1 MTLTLYRGNNYY
13 NRKIM
18 RAETDL
24 EYMENLGFTWLA
36 SVEATAFIYSD
47 GIMTSQIINYDH
59 EASGFGDYAIV
70 SNSNGDIDSRWW
82 VVKSTVIRN
91 GQVKLDLMRD
101 VIADWYDDVV
111 SSPAYIKKGNISS
124 INDNA
129 IFNNETMTYNQI
141 KKGETFIKDKTKSG
155 WYVGYLSKDLGD
167 KTVNLPG
174 TPINSSG
181 TYSTAAEY
189 PYSKYTEDNPYIGDY
204 TDITYIMFTYHSVTE
219 LTQAHGWDDKGD
231 PKNPDLE
238 GFDWKASNQPIGR
251 SVKYDYEQ
259 GYKTSSSVVSADVW
273 SHASGANWRSSSYTI
288 TGIHNAQETSNFYN
302 SENGRVILIGGVPK
316 KVRLTAHSHSAVVYP
331 ANDSAFAMLVKNHI
345 ASQVSWINTN
355 ANFIVGSTTA
365 INYTSVAYSVS
376 FEDVDETSYS
386 YTIPAAR
393 RHTDD
398 VPYDVFAIPSGLVKV
413 AGTAYYSNPLLAKK
427 LITAITTDLVSGE
440 GNVEL
445 FDVQFLPYCP
455 LSDDYLA
462 DEEILTSSLK
472 NTTDIKDYSLIKV
485 APTNWTIIVY
495 ASSSGFN
502 KIITENP
509 ISVPSKP
516 ISFKVANETQ
526 FYRICSPNY
535 NGQFEF
541 SATKNGGVS
550 AWNITFLYK
559 PYTPYIKVAPK
570 FGRLYGGNFGDA
582 RGLICG
588 GDFSLPQTNNAWRQ
602 YELENKNYQVMFDRQ
617 IDNMER
623 NNAVQRE
630 MEQYNKT
637 FGVIQGAATGALT
650 GSMMTAGN
658 PYAMAAG
665 AIVGGLSSL
674 AAGNKDVELNERL
687 RQEALSLARDQ
698 YGYNLQN
705 IQALPYSLTKVGAIN
720 ADFKIWPFVE
730 KYGCSSNEEN
740 ALRSKLLWNGF
751 TVERIGLINVYKNK
765 LDDNGDNG
773 VFVQGKLIR
782 LESDTA
788 DSRVADIIN
797 VELQSGVYFV

>member
-1 MTLTLYRGNNYY
+1 MTLYLFEYNNYY
-13 NRKIM
+13 NRIVKRLPTIQDYE
-18 RAETDL
+18 REG
-24 EYMENLGFTWLA
+24 NLLDAIYNVT
-36 SVEATAFIYSD
+36 FIPND
-47 GIMTSQIINYDH
+47 GISTEHIINY
-59 EASGFGDYAIV
+59 EANKGNYVIITDGPNDEI
-70 SNSNGDIDSRWW
+70 ISRWF
-82 VVKSTVIRN
+82 VTEAVRVRA
-91 GQVKLDLMRD
+91 GQYKLSLYRD
-101 VIADWYDDVV
+101 VIADWYDEIVEA
-111 SSPAYIKKGNISS
+111 PMFIKKGYPQSV
-124 INDNA
+124 NDPA

-141 KKGETFIKDKTKSG
+141 KKGETFIKDKTKNG

-189 PYSKYTEDNPYIGDY
+189 PYSKYTEENPYMGDY
-204 TDITYIMFTYHSVTE
+204 TDITYIMFTYVSSTE
-219 LTQAHGWDDKGD
+219 FTHAYGWDDKGD

-238 GFDWKASNQPIGR
+238 GFNWKVSSQPIGR
-251 SVKYDYEQ
+251 SQKRAYEQ
-259 GYKTSSSVVSADVW
+259 GYKTKSGIVSADVW
-273 SHASGANWRSSSYTI
+273 SHTSEANWRSSSYTI
-288 TGIHNAQETSNFYN
+288 TGIHNAEQTSNFYN

-345 ASQVSWINTN
+345 ASQVSWINTD
-355 ANFIVGSTTA
+355 ANFIVGNTTA
-365 INYTSVAYSVS
+365 INYTAVAYSVS

-413 AGTAYYSNPLLAKK
+413 AGTPYYSNPLLAKK

-472 NTTDIKDYSLIKV
+472 NTTDIKDYSLITV

-509 ISVPSKP
+509 IPVPSKP
-516 ISFKVANETQ
+516 ISFKVANETE

-550 AWNITFLYK
+550 VWNITFLYK

-617 IDNMER
+617 IQNMEV
-623 NNAVQRE
+623 NNSVQRE
-630 MEQYNKT
+630 LEKWNIGT
-637 FGVIQGAATGALT
+637 GAVQGAAGGAMV
-650 GSMMTAGN
+650 GSMIGGGWGTAIG
-658 PYAMAAG
+658 AVVGGGISAAG
-665 AIVGGLSSL
+665 GVM
-674 AAGNKDVELNERL
+674 DRRLNETL
-687 RQEALSLARDQ
+687 RKEAINYAQDQ
-698 YGYNLQN
+698 FGYNLQN
-705 IQALPYSLTKVGAIN
+705 IKALPYSLTKIGSQN
-720 ADFKIWPFVE
+720 EDYKIWPFVE
-730 KYGCSSNEEN
+730 KYTCTDTEKA
-740 ALRSKLLWNGF
+740 ALRDKLKWNGY
-751 TVERIGLINVYKNK
+751 TIERIGKIPNFLNP
-765 LDDNGDNG
+765 DDET
-773 VFVQGKLIR
+773 FIQGTLIR
-782 LESDTA
+782 LDTINE
-788 DSRVADIIN
+788 DSHIVDVIN
-797 VELQSGVYFV
+797 AELQRGVYMK

>member
-1 MTLTLYRGNNYY
+1 MTLYLFEYNNYY
-13 NRKIM
+13 NRIVKKLPTIQDY
-18 RAETDL
+18 EQ
-24 EYMENLGFTWLA
+24 EGNLLDAIYNVT
-36 SVEATAFIYSD
+36 FIPND
-47 GIMTSQIINYDH
+47 GISTEHIINY
-59 EASGFGDYAIV
+59 EANKGNYVIITDGPNDEI
-70 SNSNGDIDSRWW
+70 ISRWF
-82 VVKSTVIRN
+82 VTEAVRVRA
-91 GQVKLDLMRD
+91 GQYKLSLYRD
-101 VIADWYDDVV
+101 VIADWYDEIVEA
-111 SSPAYIKKGNISS
+111 PMFIRKGYPQSV
-124 INDNA
+124 NDSA

-174 TPINSSG
+174 TPVNSSG

-189 PYSKYTEDNPYIGDY
+189 PYSKYTEENPYIGDY
-204 TDITYIMFTYHSVTE
+204 TDITYIMFTYASATE

-238 GFDWKASNQPIGR
+238 GFDWKVSNQPIGR
-251 SVKYDYEQ
+251 RVKYDYKQ
-259 GYKTSSSVVSADVW
+259 GYKTKSSIVSADVW

-288 TGIHNAQETSNFYN
+288 TGIHNSEQTSNFYN

-345 ASQVSWINTN
+345 ASQVSWINTD
-355 ANFIVGSTTA
+355 ANFIVGNTTA
-365 INYTSVAYSVS
+365 INYTAVAYSVS

-413 AGTAYYSNPLLAKK
+413 AGTPYYSNPLLAKK

-472 NTTDIKDYSLIKV
+472 NTTDIKDYSLITV

-509 ISVPSKP
+509 IPVPSKP
-516 ISFKVANETQ
+516 ISFKVANETE
-526 FYRICSPNY
+526 FYRLCSPNY

-550 AWNITFLYK
+550 VWNITFLYK

-617 IDNMER
+617 IQNMEV
-623 NNAVQRE
+623 NNSVQRE
-630 MEQYNKT
+630 LEKWNIGT
-637 FGVIQGAATGALT
+637 GAIQGAAGGAMV
-650 GSMMTAGN
+650 GSMIGGGYGAV
-658 PYAMAAG
+658 AG
-665 AIVGGLSSL
+665 AIVGGVASGLGG
-674 AAGNKDVELNERL
+674 AIDRRLNETL
-687 RQEALSLARDQ
+687 RKEAINYAQDQ
-698 YGYNLQN
+698 FGYNLQN
-705 IQALPYSLTKVGAIN
+705 IKALPYSLTKIGSQN
-720 ADFKIWPFVE
+720 EDYKIWPFVE
-730 KYGCSSNEEN
+730 KYTCTETEKA
-740 ALRSKLLWNGF
+740 ALRDKLKWNGY
-751 TVERIGLINVYKNK
+751 TIERIGKITNFLNP
-765 LDDNGDNG
+765 DDET
-773 VFVQGKLIR
+773 FIQGTLIR
-782 LESDTA
+782 LDTINE
-788 DSRVADIIN
+788 DSHIVDVIN
-797 VELQSGVYFV
+797 TELQRGVYMT

>member
-1 MTLTLYRGNNYY
+1 MTLYLFEYNNYY
-13 NRKIM
+13 NRIVKRLPTIQDYE
-18 RAETDL
+18 REG
-24 EYMENLGFTWLA
+24 NLLDAIYNVT
-36 SVEATAFIYSD
+36 FIPND
-47 GIMTSQIINYDH
+47 GISTEHIINY
-59 EASGFGDYAIV
+59 EANKGNYVIITDGPNDEI
-70 SNSNGDIDSRWW
+70 ISRWF
-82 VVKSTVIRN
+82 VTEAVRVRA
-91 GQVKLDLMRD
+91 GQYKLSLYRD
-101 VIADWYDDVV
+101 VIADWYDEIVEA
-111 SSPAYIKKGNISS
+111 PMFIKKGYPQSV
-124 INDNA
+124 NDPA

-141 KKGETFIKDKTKSG
+141 KKGETFIKDKTKNG

-189 PYSKYTEDNPYIGDY
+189 PYSKYTEENPYIGDY
-204 TDITYIMFTYHSVTE
+204 TDITYIMFTYTSISE

-251 SVKYDYEQ
+251 SVKYAYEQ
-259 GYKTSSSVVSADVW
+259 GYKTKSGVVSADVW

-288 TGIHNAQETSNFYN
+288 TGIHNAEQTSNFYN

-345 ASQVSWINTN
+345 ASQVSWINTD
-355 ANFIVGSTTA
+355 ANFIVGNTTA

-413 AGTAYYSNPLLAKK
+413 AGTPYYSNPLLAKK

-472 NTTDIKDYSLIKV
+472 NTTDIKDYSLITV

-509 ISVPSKP
+509 IPVPSRP
-516 ISFKVANETQ
+516 ISFKVANETE
-526 FYRICSPNY
+526 FYRLCSPNY

-550 AWNITFLYK
+550 VWNITFRYK

-570 FGRLYGGNFGDA
+570 FGRLYGGNFDDA

-617 IDNMER
+617 IQNMEV
-623 NNAVQRE
+623 NNSVQRE
-630 MEQYNKT
+630 LEKWNIGT
-637 FGVIQGAATGALT
+637 GAVQGAAGGAMV
-650 GSMMTAGN
+650 GSMIGGGYGAV
-658 PYAMAAG
+658 AG
-665 AIVGGLSSL
+665 AIVGGVASGLGG
-674 AAGNKDVELNERL
+674 AIDRRLNETL
-687 RQEALSLARDQ
+687 RKEAINYAQDQ
-698 YGYNLQN
+698 FGYNLQN
-705 IQALPYSLTKVGAIN
+705 IKALPYSLTKIGSQN
-720 ADFKIWPFVE
+720 EDYKIWPFVE
-730 KYGCSSNEEN
+730 KYTCTETEKS
-740 ALRSKLLWNGF
+740 ALRDKLKWNGY
-751 TVERIGLINVYKNK
+751 TIERIGKIPNFLNP
-765 LDDNGDNG
+765 DDET
-773 VFVQGKLIR
+773 FIQGTLIR
-782 LESDTA
+782 LDTINE
-788 DSRVADIIN
+788 DSHIVDVIN
-797 VELQSGVYFV
+797 TELQRGVYMT